1 MQSHLEEKD
10 YSEKISLSLWKRLF
24 AFARPYRGL
33 MIQLGIANIFLGLGE
48 TIFPLLTRYAIDHFI
63 GQHTLDGLVPFL
75 VASISLAALLA
86 FCVWLF
92 IKQAGRIEQGI
103 SYDIRKKSFHHL
115 QQLSFSY
122 YDRTPVGYIMARM
135 TSDTARL
142 SETIAWSLVDI
153 LWAVARMGGALIAM
167 FSISPRIT
175 GYVLLVIPPLGIVT
189 VYFQRRIFKSQR
201 QVRKANSR
209 ITGALNESIMGAATT
224 KSLVREEKNL
234 EEFSGLAGHMRKVSR
249 KAAHLNATYLPLV
262 MLLGSIGGAL
272 ALWRGGILQHEGLI
286 WFGTIS
292 AFASYSL
299 QFFDPMQQL
308 ARIFGEMQMAQAS
321 AERVFTLLDT
331 EPEIVD
337 TPASL
342 ETEGD
347 AFAPKKENW
356 VPVRGE
362 VVFEDVTFRY
372 GDGPVVLKHFNLHVS
387 PGQTIALVGQTGSGK
402 STIVN
407 LLCRFYEPTSGRI
420 LLDGVDIRAHSQAF
434 LQSHLGYVLQ
444 APHLFSGTI
453 ADNIRYGDPTASME
467 RVRWAAEQVSAAPF
481 IDHLPE
487 GYQTQVGEGGNRLS
501 TGQKQLIS
509 FARALLP
516 DPPLFVLDEATSSID
531 TETEQLI
538 QQAIE
543 RTFVGRTAF
552 VIAHRLSTIRH
563 ADVILVLRHG
573 TLIEKGTHEE
583 LMAQHGYYRR
593 LYENQFIA
601 NEQKELLSGEKNQ

>member
-1 MQSHLEEKD
+1 MQDHLHEKD
-10 YSEKISLSLWKRLF
+10 YAEKISLSLWKRLF

-33 MIQLGIANIFLGLGE
+33 MVQLCLADVFLGLGE
-48 TIFPLLTRYAIDHFI
+48 TVFPLLTRYAIDHFI
-63 GQHTLDGLVPFL
+63 GQNTLEGLGPFL
-75 VASISLAALLA
+75 CASLALAALLA

-103 SYDIRKKSFHHL
+103 SYDVRQQSFHRL

-122 YDRTPVGYIMARM
+122 YDTTPVGYIMARM

-142 SETIAWSLVDI
+142 SETLAWSLVDV

-167 FSISPRIT
+167 FSLSPRIT
-175 GYVLLVIPPLGIVT
+175 GYVLLVVPPLAVVT
-189 VYFQRRIFKSQR
+189 LYFQRRIFKSQR

-234 EEFSGLAGHMRKVSR
+234 EEFSGLAGHMRKVSK
-249 KAAHLNATYLPLV
+249 KAAHLNAIYLPLV

-272 ALWRGGILQHEGLI
+272 ALWRGGILQTQGLV

-331 EPEIVD
+331 EPDIVD
-337 TPASL
+337 RPEAL
-342 ETEGD
+342 AKEGD
-347 AFAPKKENW
+347 AFSPRKQAWDE
-356 VPVRGE
+356 VRGE
-362 VVFEDVTFRY
+362 VTFEHVTFRY
-372 GDGPVVLKHFNLHVS
+372 GDGPVVLKGFDLHVR

-420 LLDGVDIRAHSQAF
+420 LLDGRDLQSHSQAF

-444 APHLFSGTI
+444 SPHLFSGTI

-467 RVRWAAEQVSAAPF
+467 RVRWAARQVSADSF
-481 IDHLPE
+481 IRALPQ
-487 GYQTQVGEGGNRLS
+487 GYDTQVGEGGNRLS

-509 FARALLP
+509 FARALLV

-538 QQAIE
+538 QAAIE
-543 RTFVGRTAF
+543 TTFVGRTAF
-552 VIAHRLSTIRH
+552 VIAHRLSTIHH

-573 TLIEKGTHEE
+573 EVIERGTHDE
-583 LMAQHGYYRR
+583 LIALNGYYSR
-593 LYENQFIA
+593 LYQNQFVEDSQRGVL
-601 NEQKELLSGEKNQ
+601 EQGE